1 MMKRVLYLTIISVAL
16 YNSDADLVING
27 VKTTYINQHGKE
39 VTTIVKRQIDTSCQ
53 KLPITNE
60 LFWEN
65 GYAHDDIPI
74 ACKST
79 FITSAGKTIFPMMLH
94 PQIET
99 VSEPEVLN
107 FIQRMQNNP
116 TMLLVDTRG
125 EEWYHYRTIP
135 GAVNIHYMYIM
146 EAELFPQEYQQALAT
161 LGIKK
166 VNNTLDFSET
176 KELLLFCNGA
186 WCSQSPKMIKALLNL
201 GYPPQKMKWYRG
213 GMEDWLGSNMTT
225 TRAKNSL

>member
-1 MMKRVLYLTIISVAL
+1 MKRLLCLTIISVAL
-16 YNSDADLVING
+16 CNSDADLVLDG
-27 VKTTYINQHGKE
+27 VKTKYINEKGKE
-39 VTTIVKRQIDTSCQ
+39 VTTIVKRQLDTSCQ

-60 LFWEN
+60 VLWEN

-99 VSEPEVLN
+99 VSEPEVLD
-107 FIQRMQNNP
+107 FIQLMQDDP

-125 EEWYHYRTIP
+125 EEWYNYRTIP
-135 GAVNIHYMYIM
+135 GAINIHYMYMM
-146 EAELFPQEYQQALAT
+146 EAELFPKEYQQALVT

-166 VNNTLDFSET
+166 VNNTLDFSEA

-186 WCSQSPKMIKALLNL
+186 WCSQSPKMIKALLKL

-213 GMEDWLGSNMTT
+213 GMEDWLGFNMTT
-225 TRAKNSL
+225 TRAKNGL